1 MSTELQEKINAD
13 RVANKKLTDAI
24 RLVQATAFEAESGLD
39 PELVGL
45 LDALKT
51 VCTAAKYRLI
61 QDAWLD
67 KDRHED
73 NHVEDSHVED
83 SGVSSNYG
91 SWICC
96 NCGEDLS
103 VLFDAYDDSLLRE
116 DSEVLGECTI
126 KFCPVCGQR
135 LVFRRGS

>member
-24 RLVQATAFEAESGLD
+24 RLVQVTAFEAESGLD

-61 QDAWLD
+61 QDAWND

-73 NHVEDSHVED
+73 SYDED

-91 SWICC
+91 SWICS

-103 VLFDAYDDSLLRE
+103 VLFDVYDDSLLRE

-126 KFCPVCGQR
+126 KFCPICGQR
-135 LVFRRGS
+135 LVFRGGS